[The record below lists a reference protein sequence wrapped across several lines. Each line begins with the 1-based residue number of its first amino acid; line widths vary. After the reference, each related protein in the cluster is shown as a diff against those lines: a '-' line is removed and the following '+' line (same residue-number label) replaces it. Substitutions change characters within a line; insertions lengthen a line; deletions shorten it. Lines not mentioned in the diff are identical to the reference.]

1 MNIKWITPV
10 VTALDENGRP
20 DPDANSS
27 VYENLILHGMD
38 GLLILGSIGEFYAM
52 SLAEKKEIIRNAVQT
67 VKHRVPLLVGTN
79 SMVPEECLQLSAYA
93 LEQGADGITV
103 IPPYYF
109 SLSDEAVIK
118 FYSALA
124 EQIDGPLYLYNFP
137 DRTGY
142 DVTPQVVYELAMEY
156 PNIKGIKDTVP
167 VMEHTRKLI
176 QMVKKQR
183 PDFEVYSGFDEFF
196 AHNALSGGN
205 GGISGISNFAP
216 SLCAGFADAVRRQ
229 DILQIQNYQDKIDL
243 LMEIY
248 SIGKHFVPIIK
259 QAMVI
264 TGLPVTDQCKFP
276 MPRVTEE
283 ETEKIRT
290 LLKKAGCL

>member
-1 MNIKWITPV
+1 MSIKWITPV
-10 VTALDENGRP
+10 VTALDEKGRP
-20 DPDANSS
+20 DMEANSS
-27 VYENLILHGMD
+27 VYEHLIRQGMD

-52 SLAEKKEIIRNAVQT
+52 SLEEKKEIIQNAVRT
-67 VKHRVPLLVGTN
+67 VGHQVPLLVGTN
-79 SMVPEECLQLSAYA
+79 SMVPGECLWLSDYA
-93 LEQGADGITV
+93 LEQGADGVTV

-109 SLSDEAVIK
+109 ALSETAVRD
-118 FYSALA
+118 FYSNLA

-156 PNIKGIKDTVP
+156 SNIKGIKDTVP

-216 SLCAGFADAVRRQ
+216 SLCSRFADAVRA
-229 DILQIQNYQDKIDL
+229 QNLSQMGSCQDKIDL
-243 LMEIY
+243 LMDIY
-248 SIGKHFVPIIK
+248 SIGKHFVPMIK
-259 QAMVI
+259 QAMALV
-264 TGLPVTDQCKFP
+264 GLPVTDRCKFP
-276 MPRVTEE
+276 MPRVTGE
-283 ETEKIRT
+283 ETEKIRQ
-290 LLKKAGCL
+290 LLEKGGCL